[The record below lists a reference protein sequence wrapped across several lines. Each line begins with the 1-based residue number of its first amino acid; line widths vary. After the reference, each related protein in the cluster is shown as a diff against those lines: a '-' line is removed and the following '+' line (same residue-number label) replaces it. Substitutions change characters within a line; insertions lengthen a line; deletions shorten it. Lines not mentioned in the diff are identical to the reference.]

1 MSATSPGSTATTAAG
16 VAPVRRLTVADI
28 ARFRAEGQRFA
39 AITAYDFPTA
49 RIVDAAGIPIVLV
62 GDSLGMVMLGY
73 ESTVRVTLDEMLHH
87 ARAVVRGTSHALVVA
102 DMPFL
107 SYGVSVEESVE
118 HAGRFLSDAGTQAVK
133 VEGGVRSARTIE
145 AIVGSGIAVM
155 GHIGLTPQAISQ
167 LGGYRVQGRSKGSA
181 RALLAD
187 AMAVQ
192 EAGAFAVVLELVPAE
207 LARAITERLEIP
219 TIGIGAG
226 PWCSGE
232 IQVITDVVGLTQ
244 GRTPRHARRFGE
256 VGTAFAEAVAAYRDA
271 VVEGSFPGE
280 AESATMET
288 DVLDDVLGR
297 NQLDRPQEE
306 LLAIPLDRDL

>member
-1 MSATSPGSTATTAAG
+1 MSVTSTPTDPAAAP
-16 VAPVRRLTVADI
+16 APVRRLTVADI

-39 AITAYDFPTA
+39 AITAYDYPTA
-49 RIVDAAGIPIVLV
+49 RIVDEAGIPLVLV

-73 ESTVRVTLDEMLHH
+73 ESTVRVTLEEMLHH
-87 ARAVVRGTSHALVVA
+87 ARAVVRGTSRALVVA

-118 HAGRFLSDAGTQAVK
+118 HAGRFLSDAGAQAVK

-167 LGGYRVQGRSKGSA
+167 LGGYRVQGRSTASA

-187 AMAVQ
+187 ATAVQ
-192 EAGAFAVVLELVPAE
+192 DAGAFAIVLELVPAE
-207 LARAITERLEIP
+207 LARAITERLDIP

-232 IQVITDVVGLTQ
+232 IQVVTDVVGLTQ

-256 VGTAFAEAVAAYRDA
+256 VGSAFAEAVAAYRDA
-271 VVEGSFPGE
+271 VTAGAFPGE
-280 AESATMET
+280 EQSSSMDAGI
-288 DVLDDVLGR
+288 LDDALGR
-297 NQLDRPQEE
+297 NAAPGSESE
-306 LLAIPLDRDL
+306 PLAIPLDRDL